1 MSKPVETL
9 GEEGLQLRAVKEITR
24 TSGDANNRDANNS
37 REATTAGKPK
47 AARSPAT
54 ARTARNVGET
64 LAAVRTSTAVG
75 MSVTTETL
83 GTPEMSTAV
92 RTTTGAGTPATI
104 ETITTADVAKVMAE
118 DSLHVFFH
126 LLFFFLHPF
135 PVFSTSTSTCC
146 LF

>member
-1 MSKPVETL
+1 
-9 GEEGLQLRAVKEITR
+9 
-24 TSGDANNRDANNS
+24 
-37 REATTAGKPK
+37 
-47 AARSPAT
+47 
-54 ARTARNVGET
+54 
-64 LAAVRTSTAVG
+64 

-118 DSLHVFFH
+118 DSLHVFFSP
-126 LLFFFLHPF
+126 LVFLFTPLPSL
-135 PVFSTSTSTCC
+135 STSPSSCR